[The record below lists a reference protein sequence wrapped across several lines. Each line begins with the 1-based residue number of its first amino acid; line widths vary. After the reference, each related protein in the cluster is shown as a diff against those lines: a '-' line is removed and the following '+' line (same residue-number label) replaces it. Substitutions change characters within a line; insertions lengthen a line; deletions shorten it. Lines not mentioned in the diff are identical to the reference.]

1 LIGRYQRKKYEKNG
15 FFKEKMLICNPI
27 FFQKI
32 FSINFSF
39 YNKFF
44 KATSVEK
51 NIISRKVI
59 RENVWMKRFIH

>member
-1 LIGRYQRKKYEKNG
+1 MKKDD
-15 FFKEKMLICNPI
+15 FFKEKIEICNLI

-32 FSINFSF
+32 FSVNFSF

-59 RENVWMKRFIH
+59 RENVWMKHFIH